1 MHITFVRPLHL
12 NAVASVIALS
22 VAASVT
28 PVAAQE
34 VSGVWVRGTIKGQS
48 ATGAFMQIRSDR
60 LLSLISAASPVAG
73 VVELHEM
80 AMQGGVMSMRA
91 VPQIDVVPGKALEL
105 KPGGYHVMLMDLKQ
119 ELKAGESVPISLRFR
134 GADNTEKVV
143 EIKAEVA
150 PLTKPAAKH

>member
-1 MHITFVRPLHL
+1 MHIARERKHRL
-12 NAVASVIALS
+12 IALAS
-22 VAASVT
+22 AMTLVA
-28 PVAAQE
+28 PVLLNHATAQE
-34 VSGVWVRGTIKGQS
+34 VSGAWVRGTVKGQS
-48 ATGAFMQIRSDR
+48 ATGAFMQIKADR
-60 LLSLISAASPVAG
+60 PMSLISAASPVAG

-91 VPQIDVVPGKALEL
+91 VPQMDVAPGKALEL